1 MLKVTNYR
9 FEVSGITERHLR
21 GAVSEGKVI
30 TRVKEAIRGHKI
42 IAYKAQQDRKAL
54 GGFLNC
60 LIEFTQKS
68 RRRKNLER
76 S

>member
-21 GAVSEGKVI
+21 GAVTEGKVI
-30 TRVKEAIRGHKI
+30 ARVKEAIRGHKI
-42 IAYKAQQDRKAL
+42 IAYKAQQDQKAL

-60 LIEFTQKS
+60 FIEFTQK
-68 RRRKNLER
+68 KYKKKP
-76 S
+76 